1 MSIKGIYLDYSGVI
15 SIPRVGHP
23 HDVYAQQLG
32 ITSQALKEF
41 FEGDLNRQVDLG
53 EITQVQFFDRMIQEL
68 GLTPESIEIFQ
79 EAFREGFELNQ
90 ALLDFVQT
98 FSPNIKIGLLSNY
111 SDRLRRVIEEELNI
125 VHIFDVTIISCE
137 VKLLKP
143 DKAIYQLALE
153 RMGIQ
158 PNEMVF
164 VDDRIENI
172 ESAAEMGIHAI
183 QFKETEQVIAEIK
196 QLMRE

>member
-1 MSIKGIYLDYSGVI
+1 MSIKGIYLDYSGVVSI
-15 SIPRVGHP
+15 SRVGHP

-32 ITSQALKEF
+32 ITSQALEEF

-68 GLTPESIEIFQ
+68 GLTPESIEIFK

-172 ESAAEMGIHAI
+172 ESATEMGIHSI